1 LGSNLIEA
9 ILSAAARG
17 AAGATAGFGVGA
29 GFGAATG
36 FAGAIFARDA
46 GLAAAGFDRG
56 LVGFTVTFDVA
67 MGLAFV
73 GGRAAFPDA
82 AAL

>member
-1 LGSNLIEA
+1 LIDA

-17 AAGATAGFGVGA
+17 AAGADAGFGSGA
-29 GFGAATG
+29 GFGAAIG

-46 GLAAAGFDRG
+46 DCGAGLDEG

-73 GGRAAFPDA
+73 GGRAALPDA

>member
-1 LGSNLIEA
+1 MGSNLIWA
-9 ILSAAARG
+9 IFSALALGTAGAAAGLG
-17 AAGATAGFGVGA
+17 ASAGFGTAIGL
-29 GFGAATG
+29 G
-36 FAGAIFARDA
+36 GAIFARDA
-46 GLAAAGFDRG
+46 GFAAAGLDAG

-73 GGRAAFPDA
+73 GGRAALFGA